1 MADGREGEALAALAG
16 RRRRGLPLELL
27 GWLARSRK
35 WWLLPLLLLLLL
47 AGLFVW
53 VSGSGLAPFLYA
65 LF

>member
-1 MADGREGEALAALAG
+1 MADPGDGGTLAALAE
-16 RRRRGLPLELL
+16 RRRRGLALELL

-53 VSGSGLAPFLYA
+53 VSGSGLAPFIYA

>member
-1 MADGREGEALAALAG
+1 MADGGEGEALAALAE
-16 RRRRGLPLELL
+16 RRRRGLGLELL
-27 GWLARSRK
+27 GWLARSGK
-35 WWLLPLLLLLLL
+35 WWLLPLLLVLLL